1 MTREGEMYR
10 SLANVLRVQGILV
23 WTFAKIKL
31 IEYHKEQLR
40 NLALGN

>member
-10 SLANVLRVQGILV
+10 PLANVLRVHEILV

-40 NLALGN
+40 DSALGN